1 MSRSPR
7 SARTHQSESR
17 QRRDTGYGKDRSPP
31 ARWRSSLH
39 ALRPA
44 WGSRPPDPTPASARG
59 GCLGS
64 HRDLSRPAPTPSR
77 SRRLAPSGLH
87 MEGAGPCPTS
97 GTSTRTTFSTGLVR
111 SPTRPQR
118 QQRPHQGGA
127 AQGPP
132 RPPPATRLRLDR
144 TGDRVGGHLAVA
156 RRCAVRARLG
166 RRCRGLAGSTS
177 RCRESPWGLGR
188 SNQETLAACGGP
200 APGPASGPAE
210 RPDREASPRGVP
222 SPGWLRPAH
231 PWPCDTRVAGTLGA
245 WPLGR
250 PDHGH
255 GRVPKLKER
264 DPRGWLLAWRPG
276 GSAAAAGVAGAA
288 PPGVCPAGLGN
299 QPAQQVQQTQDG
311 QERTDGRGRDTGWSA
326 TRQDHRSG
334 RRRCRPGRSRPSRG
348 RRRPS

>member
-97 GTSTRTTFSTGLVR
+97 GTPTRTTFSTGLVR

-200 APGPASGPAE
+200 APGPLRVLPNGLIGRLVLGECP
-210 RPDREASPRGVP
+210 PRVGYALP
-222 SPGWLRPAH
+222 IP
-231 PWPCDTRVAGTLGA
+231 
-245 WPLGR
+245 
-250 PDHGH
+250 
-255 GRVPKLKER
+255 
-264 DPRGWLLAWRPG
+264 
-276 GSAAAAGVAGAA
+276 
-288 PPGVCPAGLGN
+288 GLG
-299 QPAQQVQQTQDG
+299 
-311 QERTDGRGRDTGWSA
+311 
-326 TRQDHRSG
+326 HSG
-334 RRRCRPGRSRPSRG
+334 RWHARRLAPWEAGPRPWARSQAQGTRP
-348 RRRPS
+348 